1 MKNKYSRR
9 EFVKQNSVIGL
20 SVAMPFGLTSYF
32 IKYDGTILYEH
43 IVSQILFI
51 LLPTLLPEQH
61 ESVQCHIV
69 AQMYA
74 LVVPA
79 EQSRYSQSFLLF
91 SYFVFYAT
99 GTFLSSLS
107 A

>member
-1 MKNKYSRR
+1 
-9 EFVKQNSVIGL
+9 
-20 SVAMPFGLTSYF
+20 
-32 IKYDGTILYEH
+32 
-43 IVSQILFI
+43 VSQILFI

-74 LVVPA
+74 PVGPA
-79 EQSRYSQSFLLF
+79 EQSRYSQAFLLF
-91 SYFVFYAT
+91 SYFAFYAT

-107 A
+107 AKFISFCLVNVVMQRDRESCKILQLSPNEFIF